1 MDEIRLRLK
10 LQNFQKEKQ
19 GDKRK
24 ENLEFKA
31 PISQEE
37 IDEYKADFEDNE
49 GVDDI
54 QEPYLEVVQED
65 AELSEAEIEQKK
77 DEIKDLL
84 KERDDIPDIIQQLK
98 DLSKLEEEKI
108 NNAKNIDE
116 LTKTTRLYINRKR
129 LNKAINQQLT
139 KLKNINDEINL
150 KVKEIQENEDTKQ
163 SNFNQRNVVKSRNK
177 KILESYKE
185 ELDRKNAG
193 RIKYL
198 DQNPEEKDEDYIQRI
213 KDTVQNLGKS
223 SAIKDELA
231 LKNVVK
237 LKEKFSTI
245 IRNKALIENIVKSLD
260 EEQKSDLL
268 KSWKKFISVYNETYD
283 LDSKVNLD
291 DVLEVIKNYENPVKV
306 ELQANE
312 STLKEKGLTFW
323 GKNEQVDNNA
333 IIVQTKE
340 ADTYYLK
347 IGNNGSILFSE
358 SGEQG
363 SFESFSFQ
371 RNKGKNFIENILGV
385 NISKQELLKILQKD
399 LKKVKVEDR
408 GVENGNK
415 IYGWGLTRLDNIP
428 DQFELG
434 KIIIKLNKLFTKNLL
449 VVLRNSSVYSKIS
462 GLKNVEV
469 SDNFV
474 KLILAIYRGEDI
486 NLYFSK
492 LKQGEKDLYIQL
504 LHVAGIHNSPYG
516 SGIEKEDKQQLI
528 QALKERLSLV
538 EGEIE
543 AGNNSNKLKSELKNI
558 LDKLVSLR
566 ALKYSA
572 GRKHYERILQDFFE

>member
-10 LQNFQKEKQ
+10 LQNFQQEKQ

-31 PISQEE
+31 PITQDE

-49 GVDDI
+49 GVDDLS
-54 QEPYLEVVQED
+54 EPDLEETKEET
-65 AELSEAEIEQKK
+65 ELSEAEIEQKK
-77 DEIKDLL
+77 DEIDNLI
-84 KERDDIPDIIQQLK
+84 KERDYIPERIQQYK
-98 DLSKLEEEKI
+98 DQAEAEIESITNSKLDDFVKEKRI
-108 NNAKNIDE
+108 KKVQQNLSQSITRIEKVLIKTNN
-116 LTKTTRLYINRKR
+116 L
-129 LNKAINQQLT
+129 
-139 KLKNINDEINL
+139 INL
-150 KVKEIQENEDTKQ
+150 KVKEIQENEDVKQ
-163 SNFNQRNVVKSRNK
+163 SNFNQRNLVKSRNK

-185 ELDRKNAG
+185 ELDRRNAG

-198 DQNPEEKDEDYIQRI
+198 DQNPEEEDEDYIQRI

-223 SAIKDELA
+223 SAIKAEVD

-245 IRNKALIENIVKSLD
+245 IRNKSLIENIVKSLD
-260 EEQKSDLL
+260 EDEQSDLL
-268 KSWKKFISVYNETYD
+268 KSWKKFIKVYNETYD
-283 LDSKVNLD
+283 LDSKVNLQ
-291 DVLEVIKNYENPVKV
+291 DVLEVIKTYENPVKV
-306 ELQANE
+306 ELQADMD
-312 STLKEKGLTFW
+312 TLEKKGLVFL
-323 GKNEQVDNNA
+323 GKDLDVDNNA
-333 IIVQTKE
+333 IIVQTKDDE
-340 ADTYYLK
+340 TYYLK
-347 IGNNGSILFSE
+347 LGQNSTILFSS
-358 SGEQG
+358 SGEKG

-371 RNKGKNFIENILGV
+371 RFKGKNFIEDILGIY
-385 NISKQELLKILQKD
+385 ISKQELVKILQKEI
-399 LKKVKVEDR
+399 KKVKVKELST
-408 GVENGNK
+408 ENGNK
-415 IYGWGLTRLDNIP
+415 VYGWGLKRLDDIP

-449 VVLRNSSVYSKIS
+449 VVIRNSDVYSKIS

-492 LKQGEKDLYIQL
+492 LKQPEKDLYIQL
-504 LHVAGIHNSPYG
+504 LHVAGIHNSTYG

-566 ALKYSA
+566 ALKYSSA
-572 GRKHYERILQDFFE
+572 RKHYERILQDFFE

>member
-10 LQNFQKEKQ
+10 LQNFQQEKQ

-31 PISQEE
+31 PINQDE
-37 IDEYKADFEDNE
+37 IDEYKADFEENE
-49 GVDDI
+49 GVDDLS
-54 QEPYLEVVQED
+54 EPDLEETKEE

-77 DEIKDLL
+77 NEIDNLI
-84 KERDDIPDIIQQLK
+84 KERDYIPERIQKYKDQAEADIESITN
-98 DLSKLEEEKI
+98 S
-108 NNAKNIDE
+108 NIDDFVKE
-116 LTKTTRLYINRKR
+116 KRIKKVQQNLNQSITRIEKVLIKTNNL
-129 LNKAINQQLT
+129 
-139 KLKNINDEINL
+139 INL
-150 KVKEIQENEDTKQ
+150 KVKEIQENEDVKQ
-163 SNFNQRNVVKSRNK
+163 SNFNQRNLVKSRNK

-185 ELDRKNAG
+185 ELDRRNAG

-198 DQNPEEKDEDYIQRI
+198 DQNPEEEDEDYIQRI

-223 SAIKDELA
+223 SAIKDEVA

-245 IRNKALIENIVKSLD
+245 IRNKSLIENIVKSLD
-260 EEQKSDLL
+260 EDEQSDLL
-268 KSWKKFISVYNETYD
+268 KSWKKFIKVYNETYD
-283 LDSKVNLD
+283 LDSKVNLQ
-291 DVLEVIKNYENPVKV
+291 DVLEVIKTYENPVKV
-306 ELQANE
+306 ELQADMD
-312 STLKEKGLTFW
+312 TLEKKGLVFL
-323 GKNEQVDNNA
+323 GKDLDVDNNA
-333 IIVQTKE
+333 IIVQTKDDE
-340 ADTYYLK
+340 TYYLK
-347 IGNNGSILFSE
+347 LGNNGTILFSS
-358 SGEQG
+358 SGEKG

-371 RNKGKNFIENILGV
+371 RFKGKNFIEDILGIY
-385 NISKQELLKILQKD
+385 ISKQELTKILQKEI
-399 LKKVKVEDR
+399 KKVKVKELST
-408 GVENGNK
+408 ENGNK
-415 IYGWGLTRLDNIP
+415 VYGWGLKRLDDIP
-428 DQFELG
+428 DQFVLG

-449 VVLRNSSVYSKIS
+449 VVIRNSDVYSKIS
-462 GLKNVEV
+462 GLKNIEV

-492 LKQGEKDLYIQL
+492 LKQPEKDLYIQL
-504 LHVAGIHNSPYG
+504 LHVAGIHNSTYG

-528 QALKERLSLV
+528 EALKERLSLV

-566 ALKYSA
+566 ALKYSSA
-572 GRKHYERILQDFFE
+572 RKHYERILQDFFE